1 MVIICTSAV
10 VVEEA
15 ILFSVLLLRDIP
27 FGREKMPQGKKCFLL
42 VLSLGN
48 LLCDVY
54 NNNVVSLASG
64 KRCFGNCLYAF
75 KLISNRA
82 SSHSTVSA
90 DWVSHELYCSEHR
103 YCKSDNSWSSRG
115 MVFCIQFEWLAAVIS
130 VWPTCPQGNTIFLF
144 VVVFLL

>member
-1 MVIICTSAV
+1 MVIICASAV

-15 ILFSVLLLRDIP
+15 ILFSVLLRDIP

-64 KRCFGNCLYAF
+64 KQCFGNCLYAF
-75 KLISNRA
+75 KLILNSA
-82 SSHSTVSA
+82 SSHSIVSA
-90 DWVSHELYCSEHR
+90 D
-103 YCKSDNSWSSRG
+103 
-115 MVFCIQFEWLAAVIS
+115 
-130 VWPTCPQGNTIFLF
+130 
-144 VVVFLL
+144 